1 MHDGINPTQN
11 LFYIDQVSV
20 VNKRLKMGTTLD
32 PNDVD
37 AMIAVPLSQLSGI
50 YDLVGSNLAGTTESA
65 FEELGGFL
73 SEFNFNN
80 TAPIFHKQIDQHL
93 GIQIDFTFATTDG
106 TETGEMAYATVLRN
120 SEVYAPQDGY
130 GIAFRKQPG
139 FLLRMEAGTHTGDDI
154 ETFSEHYN
162 MTTAEAGAFVGSI
175 KSNSA
180 F

>member
-1 MHDGINPTQN
+1 M
-11 LFYIDQVSV
+11 
-20 VNKRLKMGTTLD
+20 
-32 PNDVD
+32 
-37 AMIAVPLSQLSGI
+37 
-50 YDLVGSNLAGTTESA
+50 AGTTESA

-120 SEVYAPQDGY
+120 SEIYAPQDGY
-130 GIAFRKQPG
+130 GISFRKQPG
-139 FLLRMEAGTHTGDDI
+139 FLLRMESGTQTGDDI
-154 ETFSEHYN
+154 ETFAEHYN
-162 MTTAEAGAFVGSI
+162 MTTAEAGAFVGNI